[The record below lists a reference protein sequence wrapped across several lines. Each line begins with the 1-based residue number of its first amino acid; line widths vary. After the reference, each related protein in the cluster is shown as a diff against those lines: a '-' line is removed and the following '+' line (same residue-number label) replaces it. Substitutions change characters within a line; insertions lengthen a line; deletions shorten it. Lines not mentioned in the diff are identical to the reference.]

1 MADLPAE
8 FDASRMVEAVAPGV
22 DLSGALGTGPIT
34 IPAGFAVTAGLLN
47 WGLAQRTVAGCRA
60 DLKGDE
66 WAWILAASGRSEHP
80 DSGYLSSADGGA
92 GLTALA

>member
-34 IPAGFAVTAGLLN
+34 IPAGL
-47 WGLAQRTVAGCRA
+47 R
-60 DLKGDE
+60 
-66 WAWILAASGRSEHP
+66 
-80 DSGYLSSADGGA
+80 
-92 GLTALA
+92 